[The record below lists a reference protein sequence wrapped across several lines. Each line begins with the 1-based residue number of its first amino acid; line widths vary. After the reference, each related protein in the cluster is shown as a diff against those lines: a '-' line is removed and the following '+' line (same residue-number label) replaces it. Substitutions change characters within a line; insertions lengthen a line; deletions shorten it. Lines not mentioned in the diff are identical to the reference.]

1 MISVPF
7 ISLRY
12 VRESEGS
19 YHLVEDLFSEVKGII
34 PQVLSVTRPFRTDYK
49 QRYEYVVE
57 GDSFISGLAPTNIRT
72 VFMGDVRLD
81 SESETLKRM
90 ILFCFSNNKSTLTIR
105 FYPNHKPSKKLAEG
119 EAVKT
124 LIS

>member
-12 VRESEGS
+12 VRENDGS
-19 YHLVEDLFSEVKGII
+19 YHLVEDLFSEGKGII
-34 PQVLSVTRPFRTDYK
+34 PQVLKVAKPFRPDYK

-57 GDSFISGLAPTNIRT
+57 GEYFISGLVTTNLRT
-72 VFMGDVRLD
+72 VFMGDVRIE

-90 ILFCFSNNKSTLTIR
+90 ILFCFSSNKTALTIR

-124 LIS
+124 LN